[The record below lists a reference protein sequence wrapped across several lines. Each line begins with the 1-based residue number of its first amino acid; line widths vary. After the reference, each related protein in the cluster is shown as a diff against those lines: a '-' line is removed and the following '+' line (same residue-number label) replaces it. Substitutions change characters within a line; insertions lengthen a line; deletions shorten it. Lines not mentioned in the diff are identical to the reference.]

1 MFYDEYRIR
10 IEEGKRLDE
19 FGDELAKYIK
29 VIILADFMLCD
40 DFTYKIDVLFAL
52 VLVIL
57 VIQIC

>member
-1 MFYDEYRIR
+1 MFY
-10 IEEGKRLDE
+10 DE